1 MRRIGAILAVGVLAL
16 SQVSWAQQQPA
27 ALEPMPPMAPILPIA
42 PVTQPSTGASERY
55 RPLIGTSST
64 ALPLLPYDYNNPTI
78 DGTSPTASTQP
89 AFVPHEGTYLSRRP
103 GRLARDPEGKTWQ
116 FTPDPMMANAVSM
129 PTLTVLPSRSLAAME
144 ESLKGAAEGR
154 FVVSG
159 TVTMYNDQPYVVV
172 DLASTA
178 EGPATLAADKSEPAP
193 PPAPAPAAPTQPAAP
208 EQMLNQMLRTGGTG
222 AAGGST
228 ARPLQ
233 PTTSPTRDRTSG
245 VAAVAPG
252 APNLNVIREGTFLV
266 DRTGRLVRSADGQS
280 YEFAFE
286 SDGRAMKDP
295 PVVILPN
302 LKLMAMEQAAKG
314 STRDLR
320 FRITG
325 MVTEYN
331 GRNYVLLE
339 KVVVVPEITQQF

>member
-1 MRRIGAILAVGVLAL
+1 MRRIGALLAVGILAL
-16 SQVSWAQQQPA
+16 SRASSAQQQPA
-27 ALEPMPPMAPILPIA
+27 PLEPMPPMAPILPIT
-42 PVTQPSTGASERY
+42 PTTQPSGDASDRY
-55 RPLIGTSST
+55 RPLMGTSTT
-64 ALPLLPYDYNNPTI
+64 ALPLLPYDYNNPTV
-78 DGTSPTASTQP
+78 DGTSPTATTQP
-89 AFVPHEGTYLSRRP
+89 FFVPHEGTYLNRRP
-103 GRLARDPEGKTWQ
+103 GKLARSPDGKSWQ

-129 PTLTVLPSRSLAAME
+129 PTLTVLPCRALAAME
-144 ESLKGAAEGR
+144 EALKGASEGR

-159 TVTMYNDQPYVVV
+159 TVTMYNTQPFVVV
-172 DLASTA
+172 DLATTGEA
-178 EGPATLAADKSEPAP
+178 PATLAAEKTEPLPPPTPTTAP
-193 PPAPAPAAPTQPAAP
+193 PAPAAP
-208 EQMLNQMLRTGGTG
+208 EQMLNQMLRSAAGTG
-222 AAGGST
+222 VGSA

-233 PTTSPTRDRTSG
+233 PTTSPTKDLTSG
-245 VAAVAPG
+245 AGAVAPG
-252 APNLNVIREGTFLV
+252 APTLSVIREGTFLV
-266 DRTGRLVRSADGQS
+266 DRTGRLVRGADGQS

-295 PVVILPN
+295 PVIILPN

-314 STRDLR
+314 SNRNLR